1 MKVGMI
7 FESGR
12 DGADGTVCRILAS
25 RIRPGVEVAEPAW
38 LDNKRKLI
46 QQCGNAAL
54 ELLNIERCD
63 RVFVI
68 WDLLPA
74 WPEKTD
80 KPCRFRDRQA
90 VLASLTAAG
99 VPLDRVVLVC
109 ITETLEAWLL
119 ADGRALTQV
128 LSTQAH
134 PFSVHDT
141 KKPDRQS
148 NPKATLDG
156 LFQKAPGR
164 SRYKDNERAWAERI
178 VKALPDL
185 KRLRRSQSFARF
197 EQKLAAV
204 PGEG

>member
-12 DGADGTVCRILAS
+12 DGADGAVCRILAN

-38 LDNKRKLI
+38 LDSKKKLI

-54 ELLNIERCD
+54 DLLTIERCD
-63 RVFVI
+63 RVFVV
-68 WDLLPA
+68 WDLLPS

-80 KPCRFRDRQA
+80 KPCRYRDRQD
-90 VLASLTAAG
+90 VLKSLTAAG

-128 LSTQAH
+128 LSTPSHAF
-134 PFSVHDT
+134 PVPDI

-148 NPKATLDG
+148 NPKATLDAW
-156 LFQKAPGR
+156 FQKAPGQR
-164 SRYKDNERAWAERI
+164 RYKNNERVWAERI

-185 KRLRRSQSFARF
+185 KRIRRSQSFARF
-197 EQKLAAV
+197 EQKLAA
-204 PGEG
+204 P